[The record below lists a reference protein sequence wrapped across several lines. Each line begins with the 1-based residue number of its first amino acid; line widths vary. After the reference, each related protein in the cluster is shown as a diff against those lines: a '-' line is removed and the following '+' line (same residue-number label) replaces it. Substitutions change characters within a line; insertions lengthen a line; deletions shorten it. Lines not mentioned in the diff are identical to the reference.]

1 VLAWGCLFGFV
12 MVVRWQRRKGEFKVE
27 VFSDLG
33 WINRVGIGVCSNIKL
48 MHDNN
53 WGNIDR

>member
-1 VLAWGCLFGFV
+1 MFGFV